1 MRGARGELAHRAQR
15 GPPHE
20 RLLRRPQ
27 VVERPPQVA
36 HQARIVERDR
46 RLAGEGG
53 QEPDLALVRLVH
65 LVPVDAH
72 GSERGFAADHG
83 DAEDPA
89 EVVPAGELAQR
100 HARRLERLVEARQ
113 RQREHVG
120 APHGSQARRR
130 RPRRPLAQTE
140 REPRLHVD
148 AADGAGA
155 QAAAGLV
162 QLEDHRALTAGERHR
177 AVDDDLE
184 HLLQIER
191 RGQRL
196 ADGRQRLD
204 LGGALLRR
212 LIVPGGIDGERDLGG
227 DGHGEIELILPP
239 APLPALD
246 EGHGADD
253 LVL

>member
-1 MRGARGELAHRAQR
+1 MADASSVSSKPGGGSASTSALHTGARRAAAAPAAPCPR
-15 GPPHE
+15 GSANPGSMSMP
-20 RLLRRPQ
+20 RM
-27 VVERPPQVA
+27 
-36 HQARIVERDR
+36 AR
-46 RLAGEGG
+46 
-53 QEPDLALVRLVH
+53 
-65 LVPVDAH
+65 
-72 GSERGFAADHG
+72 
-83 DAEDPA
+83 
-89 EVVPAGELAQR
+89 
-100 HARRLERLVEARQ
+100 ARRKPPAWSSSKTTARWPP
-113 RQREHVG
+113 V
-120 APHGSQARRR
+120 SV
-130 RPRRPLAQTE
+130 T
-140 REPRLHVD
+140 
-148 AADGAGA
+148 
-155 QAAAGLV
+155 
-162 QLEDHRALTAGERHR
+162 R

-239 APLPALD
+239 APLPAVD